1 MYTVVSLN
9 VDLAGEPDTID
20 FTLALFFPNLL
31 SVLFIFASCRGA
43 SFREPALILGT
54 FTSDGEEI
62 KQE

>member
-31 SVLFIFASCRGA
+31 SVLSIFASCFAERLCA
-43 SFREPALILGT
+43 NPRSYYALLPAMV
-54 FTSDGEEI
+54 
-62 KQE
+62 KK